1 MISDNQ
7 NIISDTISAPNPS
20 LTIDKEKKE
29 LLISNYLPDLSNYQK
44 INKQLIDKQE
54 EVKTFTLCPDVN
66 YSADGKNY
74 FIFYNNNLTTLKDI
88 YKFQLE
94 ELIEKNSWVMDYDSK
109 SLKSTFESDT
119 FIEETN
125 LGFNPLRWGAKIISY
140 TDQGLVN
147 QGKIIAK
154 NLSLINY
161 IIKKYGQFI
170 SPNNICAVTVTE
182 ELFEKISVTYYP
194 VKDKK
199 NIICGHNYLDV
210 ENELEQLSNS
220 EKDEIKFIDELDKK
234 IDKYKT
240 TIFPLG
246 ASNYIRIND
255 YCFVLNRASQ
265 FLNNYERSFA
275 DKSYELIQKM
285 DKLRRKI
292 NNGLLSYRF
301 KYMNNESS
309 ILDIRI
315 DRYKILIDT
324 SSTIS
329 IYLEKEETKK
339 FINNLDYSIER
350 KASNLKKGNNFEI
363 LTMQEIRE
371 IAGAIRINSYEDLI
385 NELDRKIDDFNSQLR
400 SKNNEAYASMIKLG
414 YNVVIGVGSSLM
426 TGGARGG
433 LFQTIS
439 NQFTNKKNEKTI
451 NISSKDVENYLL
463 ADKTII
469 EKYKESSKEQKTKD
483 DKTKDDETKKDEI
496 NKLLEERKKNAESF
510 GIDADVTNENLD
522 ELNKCLQSYK
532 EMENIQ
538 RNIILYKNQ
547 KRALESRNDYTNDFI
562 NSLKLYSQFK
572 RNNYYNNDNYSGVI
586 IEEKKRMV
594 PNTEIKDGKKVVS
607 FKEQVDLRE
616 YIIYKIMSDRE
627 E

>member
-7 NIISDTISAPNPS
+7 NIILDTISAPKPS
-20 LTIDKEKKE
+20 LTTDKEKKE
-29 LLISNYLPDLSNYQK
+29 LLIANYLPNLSNYQK
-44 INKQLIDKQE
+44 INKQLIDRHEK
-54 EVKTFTLCPDVN
+54 VKPFTLCPDVN

-88 YKFQLE
+88 YKFKLD
-94 ELIEKNSWVMDYDSK
+94 ELIKNNSWAMDYDSK
-109 SLKSTFESDT
+109 SLKSTFESDNY
-119 FIEETN
+119 IEETD
-125 LGFNPLRWGAKIISY
+125 LGFNPLRWGAKILSY
-140 TDQGLVN
+140 AYQDIVN

-161 IIKKYGQFI
+161 IIKNYGKLI
-170 SPNNICAVTVTE
+170 SPYNICAVTVTE
-182 ELFEKISVTYYP
+182 DLFEKISVTYYP

-199 NIICGHNYLDV
+199 NSICGHNYLDV

-234 IDKYKT
+234 IDKYKK
-240 TIFPLG
+240 IINPLG
-246 ASNYIRIND
+246 APDYIRIND

-292 NNGLLSYRF
+292 DNDLLAFRF

-324 SSTIS
+324 SSIIS

-339 FINNLDYSIER
+339 FINNLEYSIER
-350 KASNLKKGNNFEI
+350 KASNLKKGKNYEI
-363 LTMQEIRE
+363 LTMQEIKE

-385 NELDRKIDDFNSQLR
+385 NELDRKIEDFNLKLK

-414 YNVVIGVGSSLM
+414 YNVVVGIGSSVM
-426 TGGARGG
+426 TGGAGRVG
-433 LFQTIS
+433 LFQNIS
-439 NQFTNKKNEKTI
+439 NQFINKKNEKTI
-451 NISSKDVENYLL
+451 NISSTDVENYLL

-469 EKYKESSKEQKTKD
+469 EKYKESSKEKKTKD
-483 DKTKDDETKKDEI
+483 DKTKKDEI
-496 NKLLEERKKNAESF
+496 NQLLEERKKNAESF
-510 GIDADVTNENLD
+510 GIDSDVTNENLD

-532 EMENIQ
+532 EMESIQ
-538 RNIILYKNQ
+538 RNIILHKNQ
-547 KRALESRNDYTNDFI
+547 KRAIESRNDYTNDFI

-594 PNTEIKDGKKVVS
+594 QNTEFKDGKKVVG

-627 E
+627 EY